1 MLESKLN
8 LAGEE
13 ILVIYLLA
21 VNRLARAVADLNS
34 GVYIADRVAAIR
46 RLNDLRASCQV
57 LHRLAFPEAEQ
68 ID

>member
-8 LAGEE
+8 PTSEE

-21 VNRLARAVADLNS
+21 MNRLAKAVSDLNS
-34 GVYIADRVAAIR
+34 GIYIADRGAAVR

-57 LHRLAFPEAEQ
+57 LHRLAFPE